1 MCSWIPRWQLGRT
14 SRIVPFAAKITDLC
28 NIHTNQRMDNE
39 ESDPLECDEGQEW
52 RFECSEVGP
61 LHNQQRK
68 QGRVHSGNAN
78 SRHFLGS
85 CLPTAVVNTNLLSC
99 NGDGVGFDPQHPQ
112 YGKFNP
118 CLCLRSE
125 VVARYFQSY
134 IFEGEITIRFLVYF
148 LALNKILQHP
158 GQTDLQLFN

>member
-1 MCSWIPRWQLGRT
+1 MKGKNEDLNAHSLAHHIINTEAG
-14 SRIVPFAAKITDLC
+14 SGPFGKRKLPDTF
-28 NIHTNQRMDNE
+28 
-39 ESDPLECDEGQEW
+39 LEA
-52 RFECSEVGP
+52 V
-61 LHNQQRK
+61 
-68 QGRVHSGNAN
+68 
-78 SRHFLGS
+78 
-85 CLPTAVVNTNLLSC
+85 LPTAVVNTNLLSC
-99 NGDGVGFDPQHPQ
+99 NGDGVGFDPQHPE

-158 GQTDLQLFN
+158 AQTDLQLFN

>member
-1 MCSWIPRWQLGRT
+1 MKGKNEDLNAQRLAHYIINNE
-14 SRIVPFAAKITDLC
+14 SR
-28 NIHTNQRMDNE
+28 
-39 ESDPLECDEGQEW
+39 
-52 RFECSEVGP
+52 VGCIRGT
-61 LHNQQRK
+61 QT
-68 QGRVHSGNAN
+68 

-99 NGDGVGFDPQHPQ
+99 NGDGVGFDPQHPE

-134 IFEGEITIRFLVYF
+134 IFKGEITIRFLVYF